1 MSITTDFHSHVVRSS
16 ARQMVRAAQKRG
28 LRVLGLS
35 EHVFQMTEGRAPLEH
50 MVLEGPMLSFS
61 SYIEAVQAASQDCAV
76 EVPGNVPRS
85 NAAGRDQ
92 SGPYDAQGRGVE
104 VRLGLEV
111 DFIPEKNT
119 VIQASLQ
126 AYPWDFLIGS
136 VHEIDGI
143 VFERIDEIGQEE
155 GEALWLRYMELLR
168 AAVNSGYFSLVSH
181 PVRMGSRNPHLP
193 PTLDDELERLAAEA
207 TRNDIALEA
216 NGYDVLLYP
225 QLVRRLVRACA
236 LHRTPISVGSDAHNP
251 LQIAQAHQQTE
262 AVLRKAGI
270 KTVRIWKQ
278 RQIEEYAI

>member
-61 SYIEAVQAASQDCAV
+61 SYIEAVQAASQ
-76 EVPGNVPRS
+76 E
-85 NAAGRDQ
+85 
-92 SGPYDAQGRGVE
+92 QGFD

-111 DFIPEKNT
+111 DFIPEKNA

-168 AAVNSGYFSLVSH
+168 ATVNSGCFSLVSH

-207 TRNDIALEA
+207 TRNNIALEA

-251 LQIAQAHQQTE
+251 LQVAQAHQQTE
-262 AVLRKAGI
+262 AILRKAGI